1 MISYTGSVFFMNS
14 SLVASAFLVIPCS
27 VYPPNPDQAKAKF
40 SFEQFNNQV
49 ADAGAKFAL
58 TTASFKLLLQ
68 FKSIISSIF
77 STKVKWL
84 ATDKLGKPVN
94 VSVGEVPVPE
104 DIAFIQYSSGSTDVP
119 KGVMISHGAVIFN
132 IYATMRSY
140 LKNDNAPNLPSL
152 GVTWLP
158 QYHDLSLVGFVLQ
171 SVLSHAHPCVLCS
184 PIDFI
189 CNPLLWAEMI
199 EKFQATF
206 IAGPNFSYSLLAKR
220 MMTKHRVLKDCKLHR
235 ASIAAEPIDP
245 DTIERMIGFGIPRGA
260 IVPAYGECYVA
271 S

>member
-1 MISYTGSVFFMNS
+1 
-14 SLVASAFLVIPCS
+14 
-27 VYPPNPDQAKAKF
+27 
-40 SFEQFNNQV
+40 
-49 ADAGAKFAL
+49 
-58 TTASFKLLLQ
+58 LLLK
-68 FKSIISSIF
+68 FKSITSSIF

-94 VSVGEVPVPE
+94 VSVGELPAPE
-104 DIAFIQYSSGSTDVP
+104 DIAFIQYSSGSTGVP
-119 KGVMISHGAVIFN
+119 KGIIISHGAVVCN

-140 LKNDNAPNLPSL
+140 LKNDNPPNLPSL

-158 QYHDLSLVGFVLQ
+158 QYHDFSLAGFVLQ

-189 CNPLLWAEMI
+189 RNPLLWADMI

-206 IAGPNFSYSLLAKR
+206 IAGPNFSYRLLSKR
-220 MMTKHRVLKDCKLHR
+220 MMTKQRVLKDCKLHR
-235 ASIAAEPIDP
+235 ASIAAKPIDP
-245 DTIERMIGFGIPRGA
+245 DTIEKMIGFGIPRGA
-260 IVPAYGECYVA
+260 IVPAYGKGYVA